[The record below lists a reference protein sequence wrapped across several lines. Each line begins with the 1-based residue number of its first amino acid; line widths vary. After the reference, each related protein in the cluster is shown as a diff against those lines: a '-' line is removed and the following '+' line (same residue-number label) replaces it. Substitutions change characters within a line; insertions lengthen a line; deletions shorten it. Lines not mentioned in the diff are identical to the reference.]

1 MQMKTAWEKKVVV
14 RKGKKEAGM
23 DLMADRRFIMAGWSL
38 MKKWKTLLVML
49 MTPQVE
55 KREIK
60 REYRRRNSMREL
72 GFVLVVICW

>member
-1 MQMKTAWEKKVVV
+1 MQMKTAWEMNVVV

>member
-1 MQMKTAWEKKVVV
+1 MVV